1 MTPDTVAEIF
11 TATNA
16 AYEAVSSKPTYA
28 DIDKFDET
36 VNALLVEL
44 IREHDG
50 DEYGMLYL
58 SQDPSQYH
66 GLTGSNLKRIGSIA
80 AYDETID
87 VDATE
92 LVRKR
97 AEVVWKVK
105 VNDSKS

>member
-1 MTPDTVAEIF
+1 MTPDEVAEIF
-11 TATNA
+11 AATNA

-50 DEYGMLYL
+50 DEYGILCL

-66 GLTGSNLKRIGSIA
+66 GLTGSNLTKIGSIA
-80 AYDETID
+80 AYDDAID
-87 VDATE
+87 ADATD
-92 LVRKR
+92 LVRKKSWNGV
-97 AEVVWKVK
+97 EGKVK
-105 VNDSKS
+105 WQ